1 MHTPAKGAG
10 PNKGLGGSNP
20 PFSAKNYKHC
30 SFVISDKHLK
40 LQRIEG
46 LKRLRFKP
54 FSLSV
59 AFLQD
64 AYKCRAQ
71 WRLVFRVTGSGSCS
85 EVDYQNY
92 H

>member
-40 LQRIEG
+40 PQRNKG
-46 LKRLRFKP
+46 LKRLSFRP

-59 AFLQD
+59 TILQH
-64 AYKCRAQ
+64 AYKI
-71 WRLVFRVTGSGSCS
+71 TK
-85 EVDYQNY
+85 QNLL
-92 H
+92 

>member
-30 SFVISDKHLK
+30 SLGISDKHLK
-40 LQRIEG
+40 LQRVEG
-46 LKRLRFKP
+46 LKDLNFRP

-59 AFLQD
+59 AFL
-64 AYKCRAQ
+64 
-71 WRLVFRVTGSGSCS
+71 
-85 EVDYQNY
+85 
-92 H
+92 

>member
-40 LQRIEG
+40 LQRIKG
-46 LKRLRFKP
+46 LKLLSFKP
-54 FSLSV
+54 FSLPV
-59 AFLQD
+59 AILQH
-64 AYKCRAQ
+64 AYKI
-71 WRLVFRVTGSGSCS
+71 TK
-85 EVDYQNY
+85 
-92 H
+92 